1 MKIIK
6 STLFILFVAM
16 SLSTFAQNKNIFL
29 DREFWKTQPTVEIIK
44 EKIIKGNNPAEANGN
59 NFDGVVYATLQDAP
73 LETITYLISQK
84 GNDVNKLTHDGRTY
98 AFWAAFKGN
107 DELVKYLLEHG
118 AKTNIT
124 DDKGNSIINFAAGSG
139 QQNTK
144 VYDLVIK
151 YGADIQK
158 DLNPD
163 GANALLLAA
172 PNDPDFKLVSYFQSK
187 GLDINSVDS
196 EGNGIFNYVT
206 KKGQIESLNALLKQ
220 GIKGTDQAFIFAAN
234 GARGAANGIE
244 VYKYLES
251 VGLNPNVYDK
261 EGVSPLHILAAR
273 SKDEEVID
281 FLIAKGLV
289 VSTKDHKGNNAL
301 MHAASKNSVEIVK
314 LLAENLKTYND
325 TNKKGQSALTLAV
338 GGNTSDVVEF
348 LINKGSKTTIVD
360 NEGNNLIYYLID
372 SYSTRNKEVFSK
384 KMALLKANK
393 VNLAQVQKNG
403 NNWFHLAAEKNS
415 LDLLKLALNMNQD
428 INAKNSEGNTAL
440 HLAAL
445 KANDDSVLKFLIE
458 NGAKK
463 DIVTDFE
470 ESAYDLAQENEL
482 LKKNNVSIEF
492 LK

>member
-1 MKIIK
+1 MKTIK
-6 STLFILFVAM
+6 SILVTLFVAL
-16 SLSTFAQNKNIFL
+16 SLSTFAQNENIFL
-29 DREFWKTQPTVEIIK
+29 DREFWGTQPTVETVKQKIK
-44 EKIIKGNNPAEANGN
+44 EGNNPAEANGN

-73 LETITYLISQK
+73 LKTITFMISQK

-98 AFWAAFKGN
+98 AFWAAYKGN
-107 DELVKYLLEHG
+107 AELVQYLLENG

-151 YGADIQK
+151 YGADVQK

-163 GANALLLAA
+163 GANALLIAA

-196 EGNGIFNYVT
+196 DGNGIFNYVT
-206 KKGQIESLNALLKQ
+206 KKGQIESLKALLKK

-234 GARGAANGIE
+234 GARGTTNGIE
-244 VYKYLES
+244 VYTYLER
-251 VGLNPNVYDK
+251 VGLNPNVTNK
-261 EGVSPLHILAAR
+261 EGESALHILAAR
-273 SKDEEVID
+273 SKDLDVIK
-281 FLIAKGLV
+281 FLLDKGLE
-289 VSTKDHKGNNAL
+289 VSTKDSKGNNAL
-301 MHAASKNSVEIVK
+301 MYAASSNNLEVVN
-314 LLAENLKTYND
+314 LLADNLKNHD
-325 TNKKGQSALTLAV
+325 DINKKGQSALTLAV
-338 GGNTSDVVEF
+338 GGNTSDVVAF
-348 LINKGSKTTIVD
+348 LIKKDYKTALVD
-360 NEGNNLIYYLID
+360 TDGNSLNYYLIE
-372 SYSTRNKEVFSK
+372 SYSPKNKDVFFE

-393 VNLAQVQKNG
+393 VDLTKVQKNG
-403 NNWFHLAAEKNS
+403 NTWFHLAAEKNS
-415 LDLLKLALNMNQD
+415 LDLLKLALKMNQD

-445 KANDDSVLKFLIE
+445 KASDDSVLKFLIE

-470 ESAYDLAQENEL
+470 ESAYDLAKENEL
-482 LKKNNVSIEF
+482 LKKGNTSIEF

>member
-1 MKIIK
+1 MKTIK
-6 STLFILFVAM
+6 SILVIVFVAL
-16 SLSTFAQNKNIFL
+16 SFSTFAQNKNIFL
-29 DREFWKTQPTVEIIK
+29 DREFWGTQPTVEIIK
-44 EKIIKGNNPAEANGN
+44 EKIKKGNNPAEANGN
-59 NFDGVVYATLQDAP
+59 NFDAVVYATLQDAP

-196 EGNGIFNYVT
+196 EGNGIFNYVS
-206 KKGQIESLNALLKQ
+206 KKGQIESLNALSKK

-273 SKDEEVID
+273 SKDKEVID

-428 INAKNSEGNTAL
+428 INAKNIEGNTAL

>member
-1 MKIIK
+1 MKTIK
-6 STLFILFVAM
+6 SILVILFVAL
-16 SLSTFAQNKNIFL
+16 SLSTFAQNENIFL
-29 DREFWKTQPTVEIIK
+29 DREFWGTQPTVETVKQKIK
-44 EKIIKGNNPAEANGN
+44 EGNNPAEANGN

-73 LETITYLISQK
+73 LETITYMISQK

-98 AFWAAFKGN
+98 AFWAAYKGN
-107 DELVKYLLEHG
+107 AELVQYLLENG

-151 YGADIQK
+151 YGADVQK

-163 GANALLLAA
+163 GANALLIAA

-196 EGNGIFNYVT
+196 DGNGIFNYVT
-206 KKGQIESLNALLKQ
+206 KKGEIESLNALLKK

-234 GARGAANGIE
+234 GARGTTNGIE

-251 VGLNPNVYDK
+251 VGLNPNVTNK
-261 EGVSPLHILAAR
+261 EGESALHILAAR
-273 SKDEEVID
+273 SKDLDVIK
-281 FLIAKGLV
+281 FLLDKGLK
-289 VSTKDHKGNNAL
+289 VSTKDSKGNNAL
-301 MHAASKNSVEIVK
+301 MHAASSNNLEVVN
-314 LLAENLKTYND
+314 LLADNLKNHD
-325 TNKKGQSALTLAV
+325 DINKKGQSALTLAV
-338 GGNTSDVVEF
+338 GGNTSDVVAF
-348 LINKGSKTTIVD
+348 LIKKGYKTALVD
-360 NEGNNLIYYLID
+360 TDGNNLTYYLIE
-372 SYSTRNKEVFSK
+372 SYSPKNKDVFSE

-393 VNLAQVQKNG
+393 VDLTQVQKNG
-403 NNWFHLAAEKNS
+403 NTWFHLAAEKNS
-415 LDLLKLALNMNQD
+415 LDLLKLALKMNQD

-445 KANDDSVLKFLIE
+445 KASDDSVLKFLIE

-470 ESAYDLAQENEL
+470 ESAYDLAKENEL
-482 LKKNNVSIEF
+482 LKKSNTSIEF

>member
-1 MKIIK
+1 MKTIK
-6 STLFILFVAM
+6 SILVILFVAL
-16 SLSTFAQNKNIFL
+16 SLSTFAQNENIFL
-29 DREFWKTQPTVEIIK
+29 DREFWGTQPTVEIIK
-44 EKIIKGNNPAEANGN
+44 EKIKIGNNPAEANGN
-59 NFDGVVYATLQDAP
+59 NFDGVVHATLQDAP

>member
-1 MKIIK
+1 M
-6 STLFILFVAM
+6 
-16 SLSTFAQNKNIFL
+16 
-29 DREFWKTQPTVEIIK
+29 
-44 EKIIKGNNPAEANGN
+44 
-59 NFDGVVYATLQDAP
+59 
-73 LETITYLISQK
+73 
-84 GNDVNKLTHDGRTY
+84 
-98 AFWAAFKGN
+98 
-107 DELVKYLLEHG
+107 
-118 AKTNIT
+118 
-124 DDKGNSIINFAAGSG
+124 
-139 QQNTK
+139 
-144 VYDLVIK
+144 
-151 YGADIQK
+151 
-158 DLNPD
+158 
-163 GANALLLAA
+163 
-172 PNDPDFKLVSYFQSK
+172 VSYFQSK

-220 GIKGTDQAFIFAAN
+220 GIRGTDQAFIFAAN

>member
-44 EKIIKGNNPAEANGN
+44 EKINKGNNPAEANGN